1 MPTKIDAHPS
11 VIIAY
16 CPPLDKLLFSVYDD
30 GYPKPAYRGSA
41 NNIGGNPEA
50 TDTGPESLLI
60 REIAEEFDPNHPDK
74 KQYVGEVQWADAAD
88 IRRIRGGL
96 LGDIRPAQDFFVRQ
110 DEIIEG
116 GNKPYTCLYSV
127 FHAVLPREVIEIA
140 ERNIAEGK
148 HLMTEGNAGVFTLEQ
163 LTNSPRGEF
172 STAHA
177 TPHSLNHVFEGAKIP
192 HPKQITAEPIGLP
205 KRTYAD
211 YVAAGFEYSA
221 EKLREASNA
230 ED

>member
-16 CPPLDKLLFSVYDD
+16 CRALGKLLFSVYDA
-30 GYPKPAYRGSA
+30 GYPKKAYCGSA

-50 TDTGPESLLI
+50 TDVGPESLLI
-60 REIAEEFDPNHPDK
+60 REIAEEFNPNHPDK
-74 KQYVGEVQWADAAD
+74 KQHVGEVKWANAAD
-88 IRRIRGGL
+88 IRRIRNGL
-96 LGDIRPAQDFFVRQ
+96 LGDIRPSQDFFVRQ
-110 DEIIEG
+110 EGIIEG

-127 FHAVLPREVIEIA
+127 FCALLPIEVIEIA

-221 EKLREASNA
+221 EKLREASEA
-230 ED
+230 KD